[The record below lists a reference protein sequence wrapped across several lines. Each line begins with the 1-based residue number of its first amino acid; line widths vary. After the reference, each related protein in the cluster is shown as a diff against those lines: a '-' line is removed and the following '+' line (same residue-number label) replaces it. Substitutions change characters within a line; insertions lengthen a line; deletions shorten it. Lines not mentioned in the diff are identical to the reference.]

1 MLNELPMSERPDD
14 DDVLEDDERCDSWWN
29 DYVRRMAQ
37 ESARAAQGTRTA
49 GPQVSFDQVPQ
60 FGG

>member
-14 DDVLEDDERCDSWWN
+14 DVLEDDERCDAWWN
-29 DYVRRMAQ
+29 DYLRRMAQ
-37 ESARAAQGTRTA
+37 DSARTAQGQPR
-49 GPQVSFDQVPQ
+49 GGGLPFEHVPQ